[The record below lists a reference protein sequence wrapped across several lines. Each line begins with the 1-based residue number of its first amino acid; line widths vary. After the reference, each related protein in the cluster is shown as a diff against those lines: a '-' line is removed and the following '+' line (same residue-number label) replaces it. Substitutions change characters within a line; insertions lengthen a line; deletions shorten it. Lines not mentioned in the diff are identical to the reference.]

1 LTIKTEFDEFRL
13 AGFVKYIP
21 KQATSGGHTGGS
33 TSFPPRVRDPV
44 FEFKKGIKRDPASF
58 TVMKDNKQWDS
69 IHRTLRAQ
77 TCYQD
82 VDDVLDLTYVPKSAE
97 DIDLI
102 R

>member
-1 LTIKTEFDEFRL
+1 
-13 AGFVKYIP
+13 
-21 KQATSGGHTGGS
+21 
-33 TSFPPRVRDPV
+33 
-44 FEFKKGIKRDPASF
+44 
-58 TVMKDNKQWDS
+58 MKDNKQWDS

-82 VDDVLDLTYVPKSAE
+82 VDNVLDLTYVPKSAE